1 MCRAGGRRCNGSTSS
16 SRATQTARQQ
26 RSRARRA
33 LRQARAAGDDNAIQQ
48 AQQRLDDANAILKRH
63 KENSVSSHDSHDSEQ
78 QPRDDAARQH
88 GDVTNIVH
96 GEIHGF
102 QADVINGG
110 LTFDASTGRV
120 TIGNARGDGRDVTA
134 PHGVHINNFTQSAGH
149 VGSQNDINHDDVT
162 FTVGSARNDS
172 AYAQERARH
181 REERARYRQERAQYT
196 AERAARA
203 GAAQPSG
210 DGFNVHTGPDGAG
223 NNGTG
228 PVNITDDNGNTLLQ
242 AGIVNGGIWVNGKR
256 IG

>member
-1 MCRAGGRRCNGSTSS
+1 MCRSGGRRCKGSANS

-33 LRQARAAGDDNAIQQ
+33 LRQARAAGDDSAAQQ

-63 KENSVSSHDSHDSEQ
+63 KENRVSSHDSHDADQ

-96 GEIHGF
+96 GEIRGF

-110 LTFDASTGRV
+110 LTFDASTGRF
-120 TIGNARGDGRDVTA
+120 TIGNDRGDGGDVTA
-134 PHGVHINNFTQSAGH
+134 PHGVHINNFTQSAGR
-149 VGSQNDINHDDVT
+149 VGSQNDINRDDVT
-162 FTVGSARNDS
+162 LTVGSTRNDS
-172 AYAQERARH
+172 AHAQDRARH
-181 REERARYRQERAQYT
+181 QEERARYRQERAQYR

-203 GAAQPSG
+203 GTSQPPSG
-210 DGFNVHTGPDGAG
+210 GFNVHTGPD
-223 NNGTG
+223 GTG

-242 AGIVNGGIWVNGKR
+242 AGTVHGGIWVNGKR
-256 IG
+256 VQ